1 MPLAYC
7 GGNLTASAGKNC
19 DDPIVGGVEKLFYIM
34 NRRDLDIQAIKA
46 SLVTGQTN
54 VYENIVF
61 NVADPVKVAYKCDNL
76 INVPATLAGGT
87 YASRFNKVLSGVLLD
102 DGVLASKF
110 IQEIASKD
118 FEGVAIIEHKF
129 KDFSRDALAGS
140 SSFEIIGLEVPL
152 TSVGQEIKNDPADA
166 NSEGGWMFALGT
178 LEPHARNYWYQTN
191 YATTKN
197 LFLMLDGG
205 TELGE

>member
-7 GGNLTASAGKNC
+7 GGNLTAGAGKNC

-46 SLVTGQTN
+46 SLVTGKTN
-54 VYENIVF
+54 IYEDIVF
-61 NVADPVKVAYKCDNL
+61 NVANPVKVAYKCTNL
-76 INVPATLAGGT
+76 VNAPANLAGGT

-102 DGVLASKF
+102 DGAAAALF
-110 IQEIASKD
+110 IDQLASKD
-118 FEGVAIIEHKF
+118 FEGVAVIEHKF
-129 KDFSRDALAGS
+129 KDFTRATLAGS

-178 LEPHARNYWYQTN
+178 LEPHSRNYWYQTD

-205 TELGE
+205 SELGE